1 VHAFGVLDQPKYEIS
16 FMESERIDLLAVVL
30 SQQLL
35 VER

>member
-1 VHAFGVLDQPKYEIS
+1 VHVFGVLDQSEYEIS
-16 FMESERIDLLAVVL
+16 FVEHERTDRPAVVL

>member
-1 VHAFGVLDQPKYEIS
+1 LDQPKYEIS